1 MPSHTTPM
9 PTGPLTG
16 VRVIELVQIAAGP
29 FAESLLVD
37 LGADVVKIDRRD
49 VGDGMRQ

>member
-1 MPSHTTPM
+1 MPSHTAPT

-16 VRVIELVQIAAGP
+16 IRVIELVQIAAGP

-37 LGADVVKIDRRD
+37 LGADVVKIERRA
-49 VGDGMRQ
+49 VGDGVRQ